1 MFVIQ
6 RTVRGFL
13 PFSVSAFEVPSGCR
27 MARAD
32 HFGKSSDF

>member
-13 PFSVSAFEVPSGCR
+13 PFSVSAFEVPFGCR

-32 HFGKSSDF
+32 HFGKSSYF

>member
-13 PFSVSAFEVPSGCR
+13 PFSVSAFEVPSSGR
-27 MARAD
+27 MARVD
-32 HFGKSSDF
+32 RFGKSSDF